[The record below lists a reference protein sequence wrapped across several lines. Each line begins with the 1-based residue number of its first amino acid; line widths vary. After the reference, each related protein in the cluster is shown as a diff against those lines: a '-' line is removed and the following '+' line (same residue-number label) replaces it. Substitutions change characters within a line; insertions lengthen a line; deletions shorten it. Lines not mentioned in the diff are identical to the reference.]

1 MTRKVNR
8 SFSKIFSQRLNFLM
22 KNKKIKSVELAKIL
36 GVTPQSVGQF
46 KTEVSVP
53 KIETLIKLANFFD
66 VSIDYLLGRTD
77 VKTTDI
83 SVRLICEYLHITE
96 ECVNQLHTN
105 KENFLKT
112 IVDDFSNKLKSMF

>member
-8 SFSKIFSQRLNFLM
+8 SFSKIFSQRLNSLM
-22 KNKKIKSVELAKIL
+22 KNKKIRSVELAKYL

-53 KIETLIKLANFFD
+53 KVETLIKLANFFD
-66 VSIDYLLGRTD
+66 VSIDYLVGRTD
-77 VKTTDI
+77 IRTTDVNI
-83 SVRLICEYLHITE
+83 RNICEYLHITE

-105 KENFLKT
+105 KENYIKS
-112 IVDDFSNKLKSMF
+112 IIDDFSNKLKSMF